1 MADDHPLESTHER
14 RITWGLM
21 AIVVAFVLL
30 MTGIVLWITAS
41 LIRNELGGSSPTVS
55 PSPLA
60 TDAPALFNSTSTAMP
75 EATKAPTQVNATEAS
90 IPVDSASTSAPRLKR
105 YVKFVYWYVT
115 PGSISLGDCVQ
126 VVWETENAVSLKLY
140 RNGELIL
147 DNAPASLAFKDCPTK
162 LGYNIYR
169 MVSVNKAGES
179 NWIQGQVRV
188 QEARKKPF

>member
-30 MTGIVLWITAS
+30 MTGIVLWITVS

-75 EATKAPTQVNATEAS
+75 EATKAQVNATEAS